1 MARRMKWLVA
11 ALCFASAAIA
21 ATSVKQEASLEAGRR
36 AYEASDYAKAI
47 LELQGAAAKEPQN
60 GDVQLLLAKSYLEL
74 QERDPAIKSAEK
86 AVAIDPQNSTY
97 HEWLGRAYGEKADH
111 TTWFSAISLA
121 KKTRKEFETA
131 VQLDGRNYSARQ
143 ALIEF
148 DCSAPGL
155 VGGGEDKALPQIK
168 QLAEMDAAEGHFA
181 AGNCRR
187 QKKDFAVADEE
198 FAKALESH
206 PKSAELIYD
215 IGDYAVKRSQPEWLL
230 AVADTGER
238 VAPGDPRGKF
248 YRGVALVLK
257 RENLEEAERL
267 LREYAKKAPKRS
279 GYPRPAAA
287 HAWLGRLFENENRME
302 DATREFESALNLDPK
317 NKMAQEALKRLKK
330 G

>member
-1 MARRMKWLVA
+1 MVRRMKWLLA
-11 ALCFASAAIA
+11 ALCIASGAIA
-21 ATSVKQEASLEAGRR
+21 ATTVKQEASLEVGRR

-47 LELQGAAAKEPQN
+47 LELQGAAAVDPKN

-74 QERDPAIKSAEK
+74 QQHDPAIKSAEK
-86 AVAIDPQNSTY
+86 AVAIDPRNSIY
-97 HEWLGRAYGEKADH
+97 HEWLGRAYGEKADRAS
-111 TTWFSAISLA
+111 WFSAISLA

-131 VQLDGRNYSARQ
+131 VQLDAKNYSARQ
-143 ALIEF
+143 VLIEF

-155 VGGGEDKALPQIK
+155 VGGGEEKAWPQIK

-187 QKKDFAVADEE
+187 QKKDFAIADEE
-198 FAKALESH
+198 FAKALESN
-206 PKSAELIYD
+206 PKSSELIYD
-215 IGDYAVKRSQPEWLL
+215 IGDYAAKRAEPEWLL

>member
-1 MARRMKWLVA
+1 MKWLAA
-11 ALCFASAAIA
+11 ALCIASTAIA

-47 LELQGAAAKEPQN
+47 LELQGAAAREPQN

-86 AVAIDPQNSTY
+86 AVAIDPQSSIY

-111 TTWFSAISLA
+111 TSWFSAISLA

-181 AGNCRR
+181 TGNCRR

-215 IGDYAVKRSQPEWLL
+215 IGDYAVKRSQPERLL
-230 AVADTGER
+230 AVADLGER

-248 YRGVALVLK
+248 YRGVALVL
-257 RENLEEAERL
+257 RLENPEEAERL

-287 HAWLGRLFENENRME
+287 HAWLGRLFENENKME